1 MIEAEFKHDELTPAL
16 EALSKRLGNKRE
28 LMDELGELA
37 VKQTK
42 DRFPTGQ
49 APDGTPWAPKSQA
62 TLDAYGAG
70 KSNRVDRR
78 PLFGPSGRLSS
89 EIFHEAGEDSVEW
102 GSALIYAGVMQD
114 GAAQGAFGSMSNGS
128 PIPWGDIPARPFVG
142 LSDENA
148 RALTEAIYEWLERGV
163 QQAR

>member
-1 MIEAEFKHDELTPAL
+1 MIESEFKHDELSPAL
-16 EALSKRLGNKRE
+16 EALARHLGNKRD

-37 VKQTK
+37 AKQTK

-62 TLDAYGAG
+62 TLDAYGAR

-89 EIFHEAGEDSVEW
+89 EIIYQADESSVEW
-102 GSALIYAGVMQD
+102 GSALIYAGVMQG
-114 GAAQGAFGSMSNGS
+114 GAAEGAFGSMSSGS
-128 PIPWGDIPARPFVG
+128 PIPWGNIPARPFIG
-142 LSDENA
+142 LSGDNA
-148 RALTEAIYEWLERGV
+148 RALTDAIYEWLEQGLEEGR
-163 QQAR
+163 